1 MFTKKSF
8 FPFLMIFLLIIGCK
22 SNIKKIEETL
32 SEFVSHPISIDTSD
46 YIAFCNDSTY
56 NTQAINEATLKYV
69 CYIDS
74 FECSPCIL
82 KNAYK
87 WNDYIYKFED
97 YGDKISFSYIISSS
111 NSKDIITQARESGFC
126 QTIFIDTLKQFSLHN
141 PHIPIESL
149 YHVFL
154 LDKDNNII
162 LVGNP
167 LNNKAIEDKFNS
179 IVKKTL
185 GTP

>member
-1 MFTKKSF
+1 MFTQKSF
-8 FPFLMIFLLIIGCK
+8 LPVLVVFPIIIGCK

-32 SEFVSHPISIDTSD
+32 SEFASHPIAINTSD
-46 YIAFCNDSTY
+46 YMTFCNDSTY
-56 NTQAINEATLKYV
+56 NILAINKATLKYV

-74 FECSPCIL
+74 LECSPCIL

-87 WNDYIYKFED
+87 WNDYINKFEN
-97 YGDKISFSYIISSS
+97 YNDKISFSYIISSS
-111 NSKDIITQARESGFC
+111 SSKEIMTQVKESGFC
-126 QTIFIDTLKQFSLHN
+126 QTIFIDTLKRFSLQN
-141 PHIPIESL
+141 PHIPKESM

-167 LNNKAIEDKFNS
+167 LINKVIEDKFYS
-179 IVKKTL
+179 VVEKTL